1 MFCNAILDPLAQPG
15 PLAGTRLGTS
25 ADWLPDGPVRAPR
38 LYRPGRLE
46 FTFSVSE
53 TGLSVGGGDVGVES
67 LVDPVALAEE
77 VELAPSTRDWAE
89 LGTPRQRTQQR
100 LGLGTPRR
108 LGDRKSTRL
117 NSSHL
122 GISYAV

>member
-1 MFCNAILDPLAQPG
+1 MFYNAILAPPCPAWA
-15 PLAGTRLGTS
+15 AGGLETGYGSGL
-25 ADWLPDGPVRAPR
+25 LPDGPVRAPR

-77 VELAPSTRDWAE
+77 VELAPSTRNWAE
-89 LGTPRQRTQQR
+89 LSMPRQCAQQR

-108 LGDRKSTRL
+108 LG
-117 NSSHL
+117 
-122 GISYAV
+122 AVQHVDGVVPPPSDT